1 MKIIA
6 STREK
11 VFGALIVVAAVV
23 YLIPFVPRGWVPHD
37 EGMLGQAAEQ
47 VLHGGI
53 PHVDY
58 EEMYTAACRGCT
70 LSSSRPLA

>member
-11 VFGALIVVAAVV
+11 VLGALIVVAAVV

-47 VLHGGI
+47 VLHGAI